1 MLFNNSFTDLSL
13 IFAIL
18 TKKLLTKQYIMN
30 QKPTPSITIISV
42 TGHQDYAQGSAY
54 AIERSYLELQKKLP
68 KDSLSCILVSPN
80 QPEHLPEYIMHLVCK
95 PFSYLEYN
103 LFILYALDQ
112 LVETDFALIVQNDG
126 FVVDGNNWRNEFF
139 DYDYIGAPVY
149 GVYEVLENG
158 IVKNHQ
164 GAECEAYLRNMPPN
178 FIDVQNG
185 GFSLRSKKLLGM
197 SRKLGIKW
205 QVNIPKFFS
214 TQPLSLDFESISHNE
229 DLYLCVMIRNQLL
242 AQGIRFAPVKTAC
255 YFACE
260 STTVHQALDIPR
272 KQVLGCHAFGHLVLT
287 DTKTLYMAKKMRMSR
302 NNPATNALCNWLLG
316 TDLSISVPKAF
327 LDDNN
332 NG

>member
-1 MLFNNSFTDLSL
+1 MSS
-13 IFAIL
+13 
-18 TKKLLTKQYIMN
+18 KS
-30 QKPTPSITIISV
+30 TPSITIISI

-68 KDSLSCILVSPN
+68 KDSLSCILVSPT
-80 QPEHLPEYIMHLVCK
+80 QPEHLPEYILHLACK

-126 FVVDGNNWRNEFF
+126 FVVDGNNWRDEFF

-164 GAECEAYLRNMPPN
+164 GDECKKYLNDMPDN

-197 SRKLGIKW
+197 PRKLGIKW

-214 TQPLSLDFESISHNE
+214 AQPLSLDFESISHNE
-229 DLYLCVMIRNQLL
+229 DMYLCVLIRKQLL
-242 AQGIRFAPVKTAC
+242 AQGIRFAPVKIAC

-287 DTKTLYMAKKMRMSR
+287 DTKKLYMAKKMRMSQ

-316 TDLSISVPKAF
+316 TDLSIDVPKAF
-327 LDDNN
+327 LKDDT
-332 NG
+332 GVQDKKSDQSSDA